1 LGAGKNRISI
11 LICSLIGDG
20 LFTVD
25 LGDMNTVVAVVSK
38 SVIAVMRGGEAI
50 LDTELIL
57 VRRAD
62 NY

>member
-1 LGAGKNRISI
+1 MGAGKNRISI